1 MSAYK
6 FLIST
11 VLFIL
16 SIALFCLL
24 NTLLGRLAAF
34 HAVYSFTLTL
44 LIFMGFHKPAEKYF
58 RKIIGKAYFL
68 RMSKAQEVLTLL
80 NSELNRALRFHKVTR
95 ILFKS
100 FRNLFSDVPYAFY
113 IFEDGRFSLRNQQ
126 LIKDK
131 EILLRDIK
139 PEEITDIVADDIF
152 IGIKNLNLPKAFTK
166 RLSKAGLTGMIPF
179 QGRVQLFA
187 FLLIEPRAIPFF
199 KEQEAME
206 QLHTIQRKAGVI
218 LENTALFADLEQKNK
233 ETKNLIQIS
242 NQILSSFEI
251 TKTLDFILEALS
263 SVSAYDA
270 AVIYLLDKSGKR
282 LLRASSTGY
291 DPKVMENLRLKIGQ
305 GSCGKVA
312 ETKQTAV
319 LDAVEQSEHYFKLR
333 EETRSQISI
342 PLIHAGEVM
351 GILCLESNRPAFF
364 NATTVD
370 KLQLFAR
377 LAAIAIFN
385 ARQIKSLIDKRALEN
400 DLISAGIVQKKL
412 LVQRFPN
419 VAHLKVNAVN
429 IPSKFM
435 SGDLYDI
442 IRYNDKTIGVAIG
455 DVSGK
460 GAPASLMMALILAG
474 LRTQKKS
481 FLNTCD
487 LVYRLNNLVA
497 ETTVE
502 GKYATFFYGVFSL
515 AQNKLIYTNAGHNLP
530 FLIKADGRIVRLDK
544 GGIVL
549 GFLPD
554 WEYIQD
560 EVRWEPGDLF
570 LAYTDGVTETMNS
583 AGEEFGEE
591 RLTKL
596 VLQKRGNSVFEL
608 KKIILSAVE
617 EFSGKD
623 APDDDMTLV
632 ICKNE

>member
-24 NTLLGRLAAF
+24 NTVLGFFVTL
-34 HAVYSFTLTL
+34 HTVYSFAATL
-44 LIFMGFHKPAEKYF
+44 LFYMLLEKPARTILKKF
-58 RKIIGKAYFL
+58 IGKNYFS
-68 RMSKAQEVLTLL
+68 RISKTQETLTLL
-80 NSELNRALRFHKVTR
+80 NSELNRALRYQKVTR

-100 FRNLFSDVPYAFY
+100 FQALFPNIPYAFY
-113 IFEDGRFSLRNQQ
+113 IREDGRFRLQSQQ
-126 LIKDK
+126 LIEDK

-139 PEEITDIVADDIF
+139 LDEVSDISGDEMR
-152 IGIKNLNLPKAFTK
+152 IGLKKLNLPKAFK
-166 RLSKAGLTGMIPF
+166 KKLAKADLTALLPF

-187 FLLIEPRAIPFF
+187 FLLIQPEAIPFW
-199 KEQEAME
+199 KEKEAVKRM
-206 QLHTIQRKAGVI
+206 HTIQNKAGVI

-233 ETKNLIQIS
+233 ETKHLIEIS

-251 TKTLDFILEALS
+251 TKTLDFILKALS
-263 SVSAYDA
+263 SVAAYDA

-291 DPKVMENLRLKIGQ
+291 DPAVMENLYLKIGQ
-305 GSCGKVA
+305 GSCGWVA
-312 ETKQTAV
+312 ETKQIAV
-319 LDAVEQSEHYFKLR
+319 IDDVTQTEHYYMLR
-333 EETRSQISI
+333 KETRSQVSI
-342 PLIHAGEVM
+342 PLIHANEVV
-351 GILCLESNRPAFF
+351 GILCLESSRPAFF
-364 NATTVD
+364 NATAVD

-412 LVQRFPN
+412 LVQRFPS
-419 VAHLKVNAVN
+419 VDKLKVNAVN

-442 IRYNDKTIGVAIG
+442 IRYNEKTIGVAIG
-455 DVSGK
+455 DVAGK
-460 GAPASLMMALILAG
+460 GAPASLMMSLILAG

-515 AQNKLIYTNAGHNLP
+515 EQNKLIFTNAGHNPP
-530 FLIKADGRIVRLDK
+530 FLIKADGTIVRLEK

-554 WEYIQD
+554 WEYLQD
-560 EVRWEPGDLF
+560 EVDWNPEDIF
-570 LAYTDGVTETMNS
+570 IAYTDGITEAMNS

-591 RLTKL
+591 RLTAL
-596 VLQKRGNSVFEL
+596 VLQNRSLNVFDI
-608 KKIILSAVE
+608 KNTILSAVK

-623 APDDDMTLV
+623 AQDDDMTLV

>member
-6 FLIST
+6 LIIST

-24 NTLLGRLAAF
+24 NTVLNRIVVF
-34 HAVYSFTLTL
+34 HAVYSFALTL
-44 LIFMGFHKPAEKYF
+44 LFFMAFNKLAEKYLK
-58 RKIIGKAYFL
+58 KIIGKAYFL
-68 RMSKAQEVLTLL
+68 RMSKAQEILILL
-80 NSELNRALRFHKVTR
+80 NSELNRALRFRKVTQ

-100 FRNLFSDVPYAFY
+100 FKSLFPEVPYAFY
-113 IFEDGRFSLRNQQ
+113 ILEDGRFSLRNQQ
-126 LIKDK
+126 LIEDE

-139 PEEITDIVADDIF
+139 TEELSDISEDDIF
-152 IGIKNLNLPKAFTK
+152 ISIKKLKLPKPFVK
-166 RLSKAGLTGMIPF
+166 KLNKAGLTAIVPF

-187 FLLIEPRAIPFF
+187 FLLIAPRSIPFY
-199 KEQEAME
+199 KEKETME
-206 QLHTIQRKAGVI
+206 RLHIIQSKAGVI

-233 ETKNLIQIS
+233 ETKNLIEIS

-263 SVSAYDA
+263 SVAAYDA

-291 DPKVMENLRLKIGQ
+291 NPEVMENLRLKIGQ

-319 LDAVEQSEHYFKLR
+319 LDDVEQSEHYFMLR
-333 EETRSQISI
+333 KETRSQVSI
-342 PLIHAGEVM
+342 PLVHADEVV

-364 NATTVD
+364 NATAVD

-385 ARQIKSLIDKRALEN
+385 AGQIKSLIDKRALEN

-412 LVQRFPN
+412 LVQRFPS
-419 VAHLKVNAVN
+419 VEKLKINAVN

-442 IRYNDKTIGVAIG
+442 IRYNEKTIGVAIG
-455 DVSGK
+455 DVAGK

-497 ETTVE
+497 ETTIE
-502 GKYATFFYGVFSL
+502 GKYATFFFGVFSL
-515 AQNKLIYTNAGHNLP
+515 TQNKLIFTNAGHNPP
-530 FLIKADGRIVRLDK
+530 FLIKADGTIVRLEK

-549 GFLPD
+549 GFIPD
-554 WEYIQD
+554 WEYIQH
-560 EVRWEPGDLF
+560 EVSWEPGDLF
-570 LAYTDGVTETMNS
+570 IAYTDGVSETMNS

-591 RLTKL
+591 RLINL
-596 VLQKRGNSVFEL
+596 MLQKRDKNVFEL
-608 KKIILSAVE
+608 KNIIISAVE